1 MGLQCNGGFDINQV
15 LIVDPVLLIGD
26 LSEAEAF
33 FFFWP
38 LRSLEQP
45 RAVLVENE
53 ELLWFVSHCIFEPF
67 SNLSQ

>member
-33 FFFWP
+33 FFLAFKVTRTAKSCFGRERGTHLVRVP
-38 LRSLEQP
+38 LH
-45 RAVLVENE
+45 
-53 ELLWFVSHCIFEPF
+53 F
-67 SNLSQ
+67 